1 MLKLSLRELLDR
13 EALKGLVHVV
23 AAVVVGVI
31 VYRFS
36 GTLLELIPGAS
47 GEDSAYIA
55 TAIVHAIYTYSLLGA
70 ATSRSPVKRVVYT
83 AVAIA
88 LASGF
93 TSALGYNWYIIL
105 DIPGTLARE
114 ILKLKPGFQSVFT
127 SSLIIWLII
136 GFLALS
142 GASRTR
148 HASHE

>member
-1 MLKLSLRELLDR
+1 M
-13 EALKGLVHVV
+13 V
-23 AAVVVGVI
+23 AAIVVGVI

-36 GTLLELIPGAS
+36 GILLELFPGMS
-47 GEDSAYIA
+47 GEGSAYIA

-70 ATSRSPVKRVVYT
+70 AASRSPVKRVVYT

-93 TSALGYNWYIIL
+93 ASTLGYNWYIIL

-114 ILKLKPGFQSVFT
+114 TLRLRPGFQSVFT
-127 SSLIIWLII
+127 SSLITWLTI
-136 GFLALS
+136 GFLALG

-148 HASHE
+148 RGSHE